1 MNKVKFIFLMCLSL
15 PLQAQDAPE
24 SLRQDITE
32 LIATRTALSIRGAA
46 ESYGKAFVQ
55 EVCTAQFAKAFRD
68 GQVIEDEEKTDCPA
82 ATYWSNANLKQFERR
97 DYDTEAVINRIQAI
111 LNQSTWDEE
120 TTDNQLRQLYEKVAK
135 AYRPILRQRE
145 SKKEKEILTSNAG
158 REGVQ
163 TLKFGVQMEIE
174 AGDTPLKEIN
184 RGTRETGVAF
194 YTRVTRK
201 LRFDELP
208 EAIRLQAEQIPAAKS
223 WTFWVPADAAA
234 QVEEHKAAQAQAAQE
249 KRNSMMQRLL
259 GNRSTN
265 ARVKASAEQETETER
280 SESEPVMLKIKV
292 WKDDPAAP
300 VQTLPDV
307 VTDMF

>member
-1 MNKVKFIFLMCLSL
+1 MNIAKLFFLICVSL
-15 PLQAQDAPE
+15 PLHAQDAPE
-24 SLRQDITE
+24 NLRQDIAE
-32 LIATRTALSIRGAA
+32 LIATRTAASIRSAS
-46 ESYGKAFVQ
+46 ESYGKAFAQ
-55 EVCTAQFAKAFRD
+55 EVCAEQFAKAFRE
-68 GQVIEDEEKTDCPA
+68 GQVIEDEKKTDCPA
-82 ATYWSNANLKQFERR
+82 ATYWSNATLKQFERR
-97 DYDTEAVINRIQAI
+97 DYDAEAVINRIQTI

-120 TTDNQLRQLYEKVAK
+120 TTDNHLRQLYKKVAE

-145 SKKEKEILTSNAG
+145 AVKEKEILAANAG

-174 AGDTPLKEIN
+174 AGDTPLKDIN

-201 LRFDELP
+201 LRFNELP
-208 EAIRLQAEQIPAAKS
+208 EAIRLQTEQIPAAKS

-234 QVEEHKAAQAQAAQE
+234 QVEEHKAIQAQAAQE
-249 KRNSMMQRLL
+249 KRNAMMQRLL
-259 GNRSTN
+259 GNRNTN
-265 ARVKASAEQETETER
+265 SPSKASTKDETKTES
-280 SESEPVMLKIKV
+280 SESEAVMLKIKV
-292 WKDDPAAP
+292 WKDDPTAP